1 MEYTRW
7 VADRRALWDE
17 VDARIEAARAR
28 HSGLTFDDLE
38 ELALGYRQLLHD
50 AAVARARYPGSAAAR
65 RLERVAI
72 RGAYVIQGDAN
83 PGRFTLRRFYGA
95 TFPAA
100 CRRVLPHLRA
110 AAALFIVAILFSGA
124 AALSSPGLGMR
135 LLGAERLQA
144 LREGR
149 LWTESLLTTAPPG
162 AAAAGIATNNMT
174 VALMAWAGG
183 TVAGLGP
190 VYALLVNGAL
200 LGGLFGVTY
209 HFGMAGALL
218 GFVLSHGPLELFLVL
233 MSAAAGFYLAEGMV
247 VATDRPRS
255 VTAREHALVSV
266 TVVVGSLPWFIL
278 LSAVEAF
285 VSPQTAVPTVV
296 KAGLGLSLLATYVV
310 TAFTRRAASEA
321 VR

>member
-7 VADRRALWDE
+7 VADRRTLWDE

-28 HSGLTFDDLE
+28 YSGLTFDDLE

-65 RLERVAI
+65 RLERLAI
-72 RGAYVIQGDAN
+72 RGAYVLQGDAN
-83 PGRFTLRRFYGA
+83 PERFTVRRFYRT

-100 CRRVLPHLRA
+100 CRKMLPHLRA
-110 AAALFIVAILFSGA
+110 ATALFLLAFLFSGA
-124 AALSSPGLGMR
+124 AALSSPELGMR
-135 LLGAERLQA
+135 LLGAKRLQA

-190 VYALLVNGAL
+190 IYALLVNGAL

-233 MSAAAGFYLAEGMV
+233 MSAAAGFYLAEGLV
-247 VATDRPRS
+247 IATDRPRS
-255 VTAREHALVSV
+255 VTARRHALVSV
-266 TVVVGSLPWFIL
+266 TVVVGSLPWFL
-278 LSAVEAF
+278 LLGIVETF
-285 VSPQTAVPTVV
+285 VSPQTAVPTLL
-296 KAGLGLSLLATYVV
+296 KAGLGLSLLATYIVA
-310 TAFTRRAASEA
+310 AFTRRAARGEI
-321 VR
+321 R